1 MIYILLA
8 VGLVLLMLAP
18 NWWVKRVLKKHSKER
33 SDFPGNGGDMA
44 RHLLGVLNIIDV
56 SSLR

>member
-33 SDFPGNGGDMA
+33 SDFPGNGGDGPPLV
-44 RHLLGVLNIIDV
+44 RSVEYY
-56 SSLR
+56 